1 MPHNHPED
9 RVYTVISGIS
19 GIFYIGV
26 GDQFDAE
33 KLHAY
38 PPSAVII
45 LPGNIPVS
53 LGEIWRVHHAGDGH
67 GTARPGTSKPEDDPR
82 NAPQGCKI
90 HAFR

>member
-1 MPHNHPED
+1 MPYNHPED
-9 RVYTVISGIS
+9 RVYTVIS

-38 PPSAVII
+38 PPGAVII

-67 GTARPGTSKPEDDPR
+67 GTARPGTSKPRRRSAECPS
-82 NAPQGCKI
+82 GM
-90 HAFR
+90 

>member
-38 PPSAVII
+38 PPGAVITPATPPSFI
-45 LPGNIPVS
+45 GRNLAS
-53 LGEIWRVHHAGDGH
+53 
-67 GTARPGTSKPEDDPR
+67 TSR
-82 NAPQGCKI
+82 
-90 HAFR
+90 R